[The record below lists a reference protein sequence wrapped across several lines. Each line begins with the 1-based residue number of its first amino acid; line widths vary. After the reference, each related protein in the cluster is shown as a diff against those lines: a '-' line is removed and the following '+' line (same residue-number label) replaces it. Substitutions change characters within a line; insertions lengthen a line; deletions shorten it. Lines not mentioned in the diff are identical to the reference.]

1 MQGQL
6 SSQRELFSTIDLDE
20 FVPNDH
26 LLRKVDRI
34 VDFDFLYELTAE
46 LYCPDNGRPC
56 IDPVLFFRMQLIGY
70 LFDITSDRQLCRD
83 IHLNLADRWFCRVP
97 LEDSVPDHSSLTR
110 IRDRLGE
117 AKYGQIFEHLVSHW
131 RGQGQIKGKRIVAD
145 ATLVR
150 ANASLASLVEHE
162 DRDPD

>member
-46 LYCPDNGRPC
+46 LYCPDNGRPS
-56 IDPVLFFRMQLIGY
+56 IDPVLFFRMQLI
-70 LFDITSDRQLCRD
+70 L
-83 IHLNLADRWFCRVP
+83 
-97 LEDSVPDHSSLTR
+97 SVRHSFGSTAMPR
-110 IRDRLGE
+110 YSSESRL
-117 AKYGQIFEHLVSHW
+117 
-131 RGQGQIKGKRIVAD
+131 
-145 ATLVR
+145 
-150 ANASLASLVEHE
+150 SLVLSCAPGRQRPGSFIVDAHTW
-162 DRDPD
+162 